1 MKMKNKQTN
10 PPPREGEQEP
20 HTKVGIFWHV
30 DGVIIGDAVS
40 QEEAEPYGDAL
51 QYSGHYEFWE
61 NLTSTTVHERRF
73 KSHAYDY
80 YPRGR
85 MVLFPKRQTVRL
97 YVDRC
102 MNDDAINN
110 AMSFF
115 DNDGYKVEIE
125 KDDHYKCAGCNR
137 HYLE

>member
-1 MKMKNKQTN
+1 MNNIIKQEKPSPKTN
-10 PPPREGEQEP
+10 DRGP
-20 HTKVGIFWHV
+20 HTKVGIFWFV
-30 DGVIIGDAVS
+30 DSVIIGDAVP

-51 QYSGHYEFWE
+51 QYSGHDEFWE
-61 NLTSTTVHERRF
+61 HLTSTTVQERKF

-85 MVLFPKRQTVRL
+85 MVLFLKRQTVRL
-97 YVDRC
+97 YVDSC
-102 MNDDAINN
+102 MDDDAINA
-110 AMSFF
+110 AMNFF
-115 DNDGYKVEIE
+115 SNDGYQVEIE